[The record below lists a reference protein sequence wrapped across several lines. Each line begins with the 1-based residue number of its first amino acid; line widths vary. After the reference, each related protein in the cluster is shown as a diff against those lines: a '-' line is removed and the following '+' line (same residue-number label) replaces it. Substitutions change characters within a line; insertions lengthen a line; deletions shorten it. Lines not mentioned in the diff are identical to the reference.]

1 MAAVTSLLSS
11 AFVCPLE
18 VLFLE
23 TGHFLNVA
31 TQIES
36 RFLSIAND
44 GSCDWTPTAD
54 ALAAVF
60 MMLLAY
66 DLCRSLLAALLK
78 PAYARNKIRAWGDS
92 LATWPEKRGLFICSA
107 DRPGR
112 RKGVRF
118 AESGRCEVKVQ
129 QMPFSHRSGGP
140 LPSQRAPTLIA
151 GAENTRGLT
160 FIRANTSQQ
169 ARGPQHAQSMP

>member
-1 MAAVTSLLSS
+1 MCS
-11 AFVCPLE
+11 LE

-31 TQIES
+31 TEIES
-36 RFLSIAND
+36 RFLSITND
-44 GSCDWTPTAD
+44 GSCDWTLTAD

-66 DLCRSLLAALLK
+66 DLCRSLLAPLLK

-107 DRPGR
+107 DRPDR
-112 RKGVRF
+112 RKGVRLQRVGGVR
-118 AESGRCEVKVQ
+118 SKCNRCPSVTAQ
-129 QMPFSHRSGGP
+129 AGP
-140 LPSQRAPTLIA
+140 
-151 GAENTRGLT
+151 
-160 FIRANTSQQ
+160 
-169 ARGPQHAQSMP
+169 